1 MEPEDPEFQPQ
12 GYNHCTNLDQQHRR
26 GIIPYTGSNISITV
40 VGIPGDEKFQESLW
54 AELKLKENDTLLTY
68 TGPQDVHQKIMDISY
83 HILECNQDR
92 NKPPFDYGRVQLWRS
107 ISTGK
112 IEQDQVTDIT
122 QLKEFLLE
130 HRKDYIN
137 VGSYYGVE
145 KSLMTD
151 AERDQIDSEAETCI
165 KLCSESVKTLK
176 HSVPD
181 GKWLPQIKQHRET
194 VIRLIEAYLKV
205 VCNIFS
211 EQRAIRVKRVV
222 DKRKLS
228 RLEPESAPQKES
240 FQDRIGKRERQNE
253 PPLEGKRVAEN
264 GNTKKEN
271 NNYKPHL
278 LFNEENILE
287 NMSPEEIQMFE
298 HENQQLYNEMNNMV
312 DEVKKIEGKVV
323 EIAQLQEI
331 FTEKVLE
338 QDKDI
343 DRIADTVVGATE
355 NIKEANEDIREALKN
370 NAGLRVWILFFLI
383 VLSCTLLF
391 LDWYNP

>member
-1 MEPEDPEFQPQ
+1 MSDI
-12 GYNHCTNLDQQHRR
+12 TNLFKATIKAVKTRLKTQGVTTGVDKSILPVNRQKTDFSTKAQQ
-26 GIIPYTGSNISITV
+26 V
-40 VGIPGDEKFQESLW
+40 V
-54 AELKLKENDTLLTY
+54 A
-68 TGPQDVHQKIMDISY
+68 
-83 HILECNQDR
+83 
-92 NKPPFDYGRVQLWRS
+92 
-107 ISTGK
+107 
-112 IEQDQVTDIT
+112 DIT
-122 QLKEFLLE
+122 QLRDFLLD
-130 HRKDYIN
+130 HRKDYVN
-137 VGSYYGVE
+137 AGSYYGLD
-145 KSLMTD
+145 KSSMTD
-151 AERDQIDSEAETCI
+151 AERDQIDSEAETCV
-165 KLCSESVKTLK
+165 KLCSESIKVLK
-176 HSVPD
+176 YLVANE
-181 GKWLPQIKQHRET
+181 KQLPQVKQHREI
-194 VIRLIEAYLKV
+194 VIQLLEAYLKV

-211 EQRAIRVKRVV
+211 EQRAVRVKRVV

-228 RLEPESAPQKES
+228 RLEPDSVTQKEG
-240 FQDRIGKRERQNE
+240 FQDRVSKQEINE
-253 PPLEGKRVAEN
+253 PPLEGRKVTEN

-271 NNYKPHL
+271 NNYMPHL
-278 LFNEENILE
+278 LFSEEDILE

-298 HENQQLYNEMNNMV
+298 QENQQLYDEMNNMV

-338 QDKDI
+338 QEKDI